1 MPVEGEAFVF
11 GDVTIVGS
19 QSSGRQSHIC
29 GHMGRTKSSVG
40 EKKKKAKKE
49 KEMTWILEGDG
60 LKRIL
65 GV

>member
-11 GDVTIVGS
+11 GDVTTVGS
-19 QSSGRQSHIC
+19 QSSGGQSHIC
-29 GHMGRTKSSVG
+29 GYMSTTDRVQQ
-40 EKKKKAKKE
+40 KKKTKKE

-60 LKRIL
+60 LERIL